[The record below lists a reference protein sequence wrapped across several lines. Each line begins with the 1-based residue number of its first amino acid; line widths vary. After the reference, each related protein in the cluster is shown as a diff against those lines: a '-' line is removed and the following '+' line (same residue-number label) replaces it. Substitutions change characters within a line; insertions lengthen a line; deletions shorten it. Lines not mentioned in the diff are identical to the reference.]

1 MEEPQLSPFPK
12 NILPG
17 EPSPLGAKP
26 LGNCSSF
33 SPAQHTQS
41 SLWCQQPG
49 SWHRA
54 VPGTCA
60 SLWGSSLSSLPQQG
74 SSRSPACGISRP
86 ENLKHQN
93 PRGAERVVPGSLER
107 SWRQE
112 LPGPHQQ
119 YPHLSPNGSEHPQK
133 DAHPR
138 LRHPHHKPDRSST
151 SICSHQHIPA
161 ASKPPGSKPS
171 QQPRAG
177 PCRAGNPKC

>member
-1 MEEPQLSPFPK
+1 MSHLPLEQSPWETAPASAQLS
-12 NILPG
+12 
-17 EPSPLGAKP
+17 
-26 LGNCSSF
+26 
-33 SPAQHTQS
+33 T
-41 SLWCQQPG
+41 
-49 SWHRA
+49 HRA
-54 VPGTCA
+54 LSGASSQVLGTELCQGPVPV
-60 SLWGSSLSSLPQQG
+60 WGSSLSSLPQQG
-74 SSRSPACGISRP
+74 SSRSPTCGISRP

-119 YPHLSPNGSEHPQK
+119 YPHLSPNGSKHPQK

-151 SICSHQHIPA
+151 SIFSHQHIPA

-171 QQPRAG
+171 QQPCAG